1 MSIVYGEEANDLSN
15 NKLNLNIYNSSLFLF
30 RIEKARYT
38 ILLVS

>member
-15 NKLNLNIYNSSLFLF
+15 NKLNLYNSSLFLF

-38 ILLVS
+38 ILLYLK